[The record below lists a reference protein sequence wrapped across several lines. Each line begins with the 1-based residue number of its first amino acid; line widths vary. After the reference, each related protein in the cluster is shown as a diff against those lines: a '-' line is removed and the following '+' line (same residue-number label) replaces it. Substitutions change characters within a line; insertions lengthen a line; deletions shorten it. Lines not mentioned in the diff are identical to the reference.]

1 MTNLRVL
8 LLSSVCLA
16 GLATGCDDAASD
28 SDAAAP
34 SDVSTDTAVDAT
46 PDAAPDATVDAAADV
61 TADTTPADV
70 TADVTAD
77 ATPADVTADAAPA
90 DVTADAAPAD
100 VVTADAAIDVAP
112 ADAGT
117 ETVFEATLSGAQE
130 VPVVTTTAS
139 GTATIT
145 LNAAR
150 TVISYVVRHTI
161 PTATAGHIHIGAPG
175 TNGGVAVPF
184 TSVGAEITGMATVTP
199 AQVASLESGEMYVNL
214 HTTAN
219 PGGELRGQVLRR
231 GEELYVAPLTGVQ
244 EVPRVTTTAT
254 GTASV
259 IFNPA
264 TATVHYRVATT
275 LTPAAA
281 HIHRAMAGVA
291 GPVAFPLMPVGATI
305 DNFQTVT
312 PADVEA
318 LRSGLFYVNLHTGA
332 NPGGELRG
340 QLLTPGTQL
349 FVANL
354 TGGQENPPVTTTSTG
369 NAMVLLNYAR
379 DTVRVALTTTATA
392 MAAHLHRGA
401 GGVNGSVA
409 VPLTAS
415 GSDFVGNAAVTAAD
429 ATLIEAGGIYANV
442 HTAANAGGEV
452 RGQVLRPGEVLYTAA
467 LSGANE
473 VPAVTTTASGSVA
486 LILNAAGTAVLYSG
500 VLAGLT
506 PTAAHIHEAAVGMA
520 GPVAFPL
527 TFTPTSLAGTLTV
540 TPANVTTANAGGY
553 YVNVH
558 TAANPGGEL
567 RGQITR
573 R

>member
-1 MTNLRVL
+1 M
-8 LLSSVCLA
+8 
-16 GLATGCDDAASD
+16 GCDDTTEPPAD
-28 SDAAAP
+28 SSTP
-34 SDVSTDTAVDAT
+34 SDVSTDTAVDAS

-61 TADTTPADV
+61 TPADVTADTTP
-70 TADVTAD
+70 ADVTAD

-90 DVTADAAPAD
+90 DVTADATPAD
-100 VVTADAAIDVAP
+100 VTADAAPADVTP

-117 ETVFEATLSGAQE
+117 ETVFEAALSGAQE
-130 VPVVTTTAS
+130 VPAVSTTAT
-139 GTATIT
+139 GTATVT

-175 TNGGVAVPF
+175 INGGVAVAF
-184 TSVGAEITGMATVTP
+184 ASVGAEITGMATVTP

-231 GEELYVAPLTGVQ
+231 GEELFVAPLTGVQ

-264 TATVHYRVATT
+264 TATFHYRVVTT
-275 LTPAAA
+275 LTPSAA

-291 GPVAFPLMPVGATI
+291 GPVAYPLAPLGAAI
-305 DNFQTVT
+305 DNFQAVT
-312 PADVEA
+312 PADVDA
-318 LRSGLFYVNLHTGA
+318 IRSGLFYVNLHTTA

-354 TGGQENPPVTTTSTG
+354 TGAQENPPVTTTSTG
-369 NAMVLLNYAR
+369 SGMVLLNYAR
-379 DTVRVALTTTATA
+379 DTVRVVLTSTATA
-392 MAAHLHRGA
+392 TAAHLHRGA
-401 GGVNGSVA
+401 GGANGPVA
-409 VPLTAS
+409 VALTTL
-415 GSDFVGNAAVTAAD
+415 GSDFVGNAAVTPAD
-429 ATLIEAGGIYANV
+429 AALIESGGFYANV
-442 HTAANAGGEV
+442 HTTANPGGEV

-473 VPAVTTTASGSVA
+473 VPAVTTAAAGSAA
-486 LILNAAGTAVLYSG
+486 LVLNAAGTTVSYTG
-500 VLAGLT
+500 VLNGLT
-506 PTAAHIHEAAVGMA
+506 PTAAHIHEAAVGA
-520 GPVAFPL
+520 TGPVAFPL
-527 TFTPTSLAGTLTV
+527 VFTPTSLGGTITV
-540 TPANVTTANAGGY
+540 TPGYVSLANAGGY